1 VKQLIRVPALV
12 AAALLCRCGGEPPP
26 VPVTATA
33 TAAPVTAAPAPPKGP
48 TPPATPKRPVVTDY
62 PGTKVTDDYAWLE
75 NGSEPE
81 VKAWSESQNA
91 FARSF
96 LDGLEARN
104 AVKDRVA
111 KLLAASATY
120 SELRFRGGTT
130 FVLKDLPPKQQPFL
144 VTLKSPEDDGTSG
157 GQAPGV
163 VKLKDSEHV
172 LVDPNAIDPSGKTTI
187 DWYLPSR
194 DGKLVAVSLSSGGTE
209 AGDVHVY
216 DVATGKEHAD
226 VVSHVNGGTAG
237 GSLAWNADATGIFY
251 TRYPRAGERPQAD
264 MNFYQQVYFHKLGTQ
279 PEADTY
285 EIGKDFPRIVEVGL
299 DTSAD
304 GKLTLARA
312 ANGDGGEYA
321 FYLRAPNGKWSQ
333 LSSYADKVVKARFGG
348 DGALYMLSNAA
359 ARGQILRLDPPTAP
373 LAKAQVIVP
382 ESDVVIKGLL
392 PTKTLLYVVDMAG
405 GPSGLRVFPAGAA
418 LKMGSRNVPILPV
431 SQVSDRWSDG
441 GLMNSEIERVEGGGG
456 DDVVFLN
463 ESYVDPPAY
472 YRYAASTGKVT
483 KTALVKTTSADMS
496 NAVVVRE
503 TCTSKDGTKV
513 PLNVI
518 LKKGTVP
525 SGSAPTLLTGY
536 GGYDLSRSPKFRPLN
551 QLWLE
556 QGGIYAEANLRG
568 GGEFG
573 EPWHEGGKLLKKQN
587 VFDDMAA
594 CANQLMADGYTEPT
608 KLAIIGGSN
617 GGLLMGAEI
626 TQHPELFRA
635 VVSFVG
641 IYDMLHVEN
650 TPNGAF
656 NVTEYGTVKDP
667 AQFKALF
674 AYSPFHNVKDNTA
687 YPSVLFLTGANDPRV
702 DPYHSRKMTARL
714 QAATSS
720 GHPVLLR
727 TSGDTGHIGSPLSVE
742 IEEDADV
749 YAFLFHELGVG
760 YHAM

>member
-1 VKQLIRVPALV
+1 VM
-12 AAALLCRCGGEPPP
+12 
-26 VPVTATA
+26 
-33 TAAPVTAAPAPPKGP
+33 
-48 TPPATPKRPVVTDY
+48 
-62 PGTKVTDDYAWLE
+62 
-75 NGSEPE
+75 
-81 VKAWSESQNA
+81 
-91 FARSF
+91 
-96 LDGLEARN
+96 
-104 AVKDRVA
+104 
-111 KLLAASATY
+111 
-120 SELRFRGGTT
+120 
-130 FVLKDLPPKQQPFL
+130 KDLPPKQQPFL
-144 VTLKSPEDDGTSG
+144 VTLKSADDV
-157 GQAPGV
+157 A
-163 VKLKDSEHV
+163 SEHV
-172 LVDPNAIDPSGKTTI
+172 LVDPNVSDSSGKTSI
-187 DWYLPSR
+187 DWYVPSR

-209 AGDVHVY
+209 AGDVYVY
-216 DVATGKEHAD
+216 DVATGAVASD
-226 VVSHVNGGTAG
+226 VVPHVNGGTAG
-237 GSLAWNADATGIFY
+237 GSLAWNADGTGFYY
-251 TRYPRAGERPQAD
+251 TRYPHAGERPAAD
-264 MNFYQQVYFHKLGTQ
+264 MDFYQQVYFHDLGPRPTEQ
-279 PEADTY
+279 NRHPPPPKADRY
-285 EIGKDFPRIVEVGL
+285 EIGKDFPRIVEIGL

-304 GKLTLARA
+304 GRFVLARA
-312 ANGDGGEYA
+312 ANGDGGEFA

-333 LSSYADKVVKARFGG
+333 LTSYADKVVKARFGG
-348 DGALYMLSNAA
+348 EGALYMLSNAA

-392 PTKTLLYVVDMAG
+392 PTQKLLYVVDMAG

-431 SQVSDRWSDG
+431 SQVPDRWSDG
-441 GLMNSEIERVEGGGG
+441 MLMNSEIEPVGG

-472 YRYAASTGKVT
+472 YRYTAAANGKVT
-483 KTALVKTTSADMS
+483 KTALVKTTTADMS
-496 NAVVVRE
+496 HAVVVRE

-536 GGYDLSRSPKFRPLN
+536 GGYDLSRSPKFRPMN

-594 CANQLMADGYTEPT
+594 CANQLVADGYTEPS

-626 TQHPELFRA
+626 TQHPEMFRA

-641 IYDMLHVEN
+641 IYDMLQVEN

-667 AQFKALF
+667 EQFKALF
-674 AYSPFHNVKDNTA
+674 AYSPLNNVKDA
-687 YPSVLFLTGANDPRV
+687 APYPSVLFLTGANDPRV

-742 IEEDADV
+742 IEENADV
-749 YAFLFHELGVG
+749 YAFLFHELGAP
-760 YHAM
+760 YHAL

>member
-1 VKQLIRVPALV
+1 VKQLIRVPVLA

-26 VPVTATA
+26 VPVTAAA
-33 TAAPVTAAPAPPKGP
+33 TPAPATPAAPPKGP
-48 TPPATPKRPVVTDY
+48 VPPATPKRPIVTEY
-62 PGTKVTDDYAWLE
+62 HGTKVTDDYAWLE
-75 NGSEPE
+75 KGSDPE

-104 AVKDRVA
+104 AVKERVA

-120 SELRFRGGTT
+120 FELRVRGGTT
-130 FVLKDLPPKQQPFL
+130 FVMKDLPPKQQPFL
-144 VTLKSPEDDGTSG
+144 VTLKSADDV
-157 GQAPGV
+157 A
-163 VKLKDSEHV
+163 SEHV
-172 LVDPNAIDPSGKTTI
+172 LVDPNVSDSSGKTSI
-187 DWYLPSR
+187 DWYVPSR

-209 AGDVHVY
+209 AGDVYVY
-216 DVATGKEHAD
+216 DVATGAVASD
-226 VVSHVNGGTAG
+226 VVPHVNGGTAG
-237 GSLAWNADATGIFY
+237 GSLAWNADGTGFYY
-251 TRYPRAGERPQAD
+251 TRYPHAGERPAAD
-264 MNFYQQVYFHKLGTQ
+264 MDFYQQVYFHDLGPRPTEQ
-279 PEADTY
+279 NRHPPPPKADRY
-285 EIGKDFPRIVEVGL
+285 EIGKDFPRIVEIGL

-304 GKLTLARA
+304 GRFVLARA
-312 ANGDGGEYA
+312 ANGDGGEFA

-333 LSSYADKVVKARFGG
+333 LTSYADKVVKARFGG
-348 DGALYMLSNAA
+348 EGALYMLSNAA

-392 PTKTLLYVVDMAG
+392 PTQKLLYVVDMAG

-431 SQVSDRWSDG
+431 SQVPDRWSDG
-441 GLMNSEIERVEGGGG
+441 MLMNSEIEPVGG

-472 YRYAASTGKVT
+472 YRYTAAANGKVT
-483 KTALVKTTSADMS
+483 KTALVKTTTADMS
-496 NAVVVRE
+496 HAVVVRE

-536 GGYDLSRSPKFRPLN
+536 GGYDLSRSPKFRPMN

-594 CANQLMADGYTEPT
+594 CANQLVADGYTEPS

-626 TQHPELFRA
+626 TQHPEMFRA

-641 IYDMLHVEN
+641 IYDMLQVEN

-667 AQFKALF
+667 EQFKALF
-674 AYSPFHNVKDNTA
+674 AYSPLNNVKDA
-687 YPSVLFLTGANDPRV
+687 APYPSVLFLTGANDPRV

-742 IEEDADV
+742 IEENADV
-749 YAFLFHELGVG
+749 YAFLFHELGAP
-760 YHAM
+760 YHAL